1 MTAVANFLTFLAL
14 VVTLVLVWR
23 QSWRGRV
30 RLFVVQSVLLGA
42 LAAAIGLAAR
52 RPALLVVAAV
62 FLLVKTWLIPGV
74 LRRMAAGAP
83 LRPVTPG
90 RSVGIPL
97 LVAGGLVVLAYVI
110 MLPVSLLPVSG
121 GAGAGLPTR
130 GAIPLA
136 FAMALVGLYVC
147 VTGRDALGQVTGFL
161 VFENAIFG
169 LGVVA
174 TYGLPGI
181 VEAGVFLEVLVVV
194 LLMEGVVVQMRREH
208 DSLDVD
214 RLRELRG

>member
-1 MTAVANFLTFLAL
+1 MTTIANLLAFFAL
-14 VVTLVLVWR
+14 GVTLVLVWR

-42 LAAAIGLAAR
+42 LAAAVGALAR
-52 RPALLVVAAV
+52 RPALVLVAAI
-62 FLLVKTWLIPGV
+62 FLLVKTWLIPRV
-74 LRRMAAGAP
+74 LLRMAAGAP
-83 LRPVTPG
+83 LRPVRPG
-90 RSVGIPL
+90 RSASIPV
-97 LVAGGLVVLAYVI
+97 LVAGGLVVIAYVI
-110 MLPVSLLPVSG
+110 MLPVSTLP
-121 GAGAGLPTR
+121 AAALPTH
-130 GAIPLA
+130 GAMPLA
-136 FAMALVGLYVC
+136 FAMALIGLFIC

-161 VFENAIFG
+161 VFENAIFA

-174 TYGLPGI
+174 TYGMPGL

-214 RLRELRG
+214 RLQELRG

>member
-1 MTAVANFLTFLAL
+1 MSTAANFLTFLAL
-14 VVTLVLVWR
+14 GVTLVLVWR
-23 QSWRGRV
+23 QSWRGRI
-30 RLFVVQSVLLGA
+30 RLFVVQSVLLG
-42 LAAAIGLAAR
+42 GLAAVIGLLAG

-62 FLLVKTWLIPGV
+62 FLLVKTWMIPRV
-74 LRRMAAGAP
+74 LRRMAEGTP
-83 LRPVTPG
+83 PRPVAPG
-90 RSVGIPL
+90 RSSGLPVLG
-97 LVAGGLVVLAYVI
+97 AGALIVVAYVV
-110 MLPVSLLPVSG
+110 MLPVSGLAAS
-121 GAGAGLPTR
+121 GLPTR

-136 FAMALVGLYVC
+136 FAMALIGLLLC

-161 VFENAIFG
+161 VFENAIFA

-181 VEAGVFLEVLVVV
+181 VEAGVFLEVLVIV
-194 LLMEGVVVQMRREH
+194 LLMEGVVVQIRREH

>member
-1 MTAVANFLTFLAL
+1 MTAVANFLAFLAL

-30 RLFVVQSVLLGA
+30 RLFVVQSLLLGA
-42 LAAAIGLAAR
+42 LAAAIGLLAR

-62 FLLVKTWLIPGV
+62 FVVVKTWLIPNV

-83 LRPVTPG
+83 LRPVAPG

-97 LVAGGLVVLAYVI
+97 LIAGGLVVLAYVI
-110 MLPVSLLPVSG
+110 MLPVSGIASS
-121 GAGAGLPTR
+121 GLPTR

-136 FAMALVGLYVC
+136 FAMALIGLFVC

-174 TYGLPGI
+174 TYGMPGI